1 MVERGVPAPAVK
13 RTAMIVE
20 DRSISDA
27 LKRHWPEYL
36 MEAAEL
42 GVFMIAVVL
51 FVALLEY
58 PASPVHQAIASPALR
73 RVLIGIVIGLAVISI
88 VYSPWGQRTGAH
100 FNPAFTLTFYRLGK
114 VHRWDAVFY
123 IAAQFVGGAAGVW
136 TASALLGN
144 IAAHPAVDYAVTM
157 PGSAGVSAAFLAEM
171 VMAFVLMSVVLIV
184 SNTAHLARYT
194 GLFAGAMVATYIS
207 VEAPLSGMSLN
218 PARSVASALP
228 AHVWTALWIYF
239 AAPPLGMLLAAQFY
253 LWRNGAHA
261 VACAKLHHHNDKR
274 CIFCAYHQAK

>member
-1 MVERGVPAPAVK
+1 
-13 RTAMIVE
+13 MIAD
-20 DRSISDA
+20 DRSLSDVW
-27 LKRHWPEYL
+27 KRHWPEYL

-42 GVFMIAVVL
+42 GVFMIAVLL

-73 RVLIGIVIGLAVISI
+73 RVLIGIVMGLAVISI

-123 IAAQFVGGAAGVW
+123 IATQFVGGAAGVW
-136 TASALLGN
+136 IASALLGN
-144 IAAHPAVDYAVTM
+144 IAADPAVNYAVTM
-157 PGSAGVSAAFLAEM
+157 PGRAGASAAFLAELA
-171 VMAFVLMSVVLIV
+171 VSFIQMSVVLIV
-184 SNTAHLARYT
+184 SNTPRLARFT
-194 GLFAGAMVATYIS
+194 GLFAGILVATYIS
-207 VEAPLSGMSLN
+207 LEAPLSGMSMN

-239 AAPPLGMLLAAQFY
+239 AAPSLGMLLAAQVY
-253 LWRNGAHA
+253 LRRNGAHA

-274 CIFCAYHQAK
+274 CIFCAYQRAQ